1 MGEDVTVLYSLRL
14 SRIHVLFSVSLIL
27 AFSHAVRRYT
37 VILFSQRVSC
47 RTRRFSQRASFV
59 VASRS
64 TWGTARHNFI
74 ACYSRDVPRLFRSSA
89 HTHTHARM
97 HAHTHTYVRITH
109 CASHVALTSNQLHR
123 LLLSRRASPLRS
135 SARTRT
141 HACMLVLSSHV
152 ALTSNQL
159 HRLLLSRRASPLQS
173 SPVPSSRARVTY
185 TTHRSHTH
193 VTLLHLV
200 SEVRFTN
207 LDNRQSQS
215 QSRSHVVV
223 NLTHGNGNHH
233 VAATSAVN
241 RPITRRIVVITDAGQ
256 FHRREAGT

>member
-1 MGEDVTVLYSLRL
+1 MFYSLF
-14 SRIHVLFSVSLIL
+14 HLFSHSRMQCAVTQSFYSRSAFRAAHDVSLN
-27 AFSHAVRRYT
+27 A
-37 VILFSQRVSC
+37 
-47 RTRRFSQRASFV
+47 
-59 VASRS
+59 
-64 TWGTARHNFI
+64 
-74 ACYSRDVPRLFRSSA
+74 PP
-89 HTHTHARM
+89 
-97 HAHTHTYVRITH
+97 
-109 CASHVALTSNQLHR
+109 
-123 LLLSRRASPLRS
+123 LSSPLDRPEARLGTTS
-135 SARTRT
+135 SLATLAT
-141 HACMLVLSSHV
+141 CL
-152 ALTSNQL
+152 
-159 HRLLLSRRASPLQS
+159 ASQS

-207 LDNRQSQS
+207 LDNRQSQSQS

>member
-1 MGEDVTVLYSLRL
+1 MGCEVTTSQISHISCTYSTQRSESIPLVGEDVTVLYSLRL

-97 HAHTHTYVRITH
+97 HACTHTHVRTH
-109 CASHVALTSNQLHR
+109 NTLYIACCSHIKSTSSLATLATCLASQVISTHTHA
-123 LLLSRRASPLRS
+123 
-135 SARTRT
+135 RT
-141 HACMLVLSSHV
+141 HACM
-152 ALTSNQL
+152 
-159 HRLLLSRRASPLQS
+159 
-173 SPVPSSRARVTY
+173 
-185 TTHRSHTH
+185 HTH
-193 VTLLHLV
+193 
-200 SEVRFTN
+200 
-207 LDNRQSQS
+207 
-215 QSRSHVVV
+215 
-223 NLTHGNGNHH
+223 
-233 VAATSAVN
+233 
-241 RPITRRIVVITDAGQ
+241 TRTYA
-256 FHRREAGT
+256 